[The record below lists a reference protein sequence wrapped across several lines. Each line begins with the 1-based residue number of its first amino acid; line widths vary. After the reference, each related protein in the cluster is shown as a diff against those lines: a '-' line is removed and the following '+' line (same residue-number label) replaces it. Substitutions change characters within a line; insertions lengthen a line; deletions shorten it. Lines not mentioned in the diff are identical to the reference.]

1 MENCDPNG
9 PLCIYISKMIPIN
22 GERLAAYGRIF
33 SGTIKSGEKIRIM
46 GTNYKAGHKTELY
59 EKNVGQVGIFLLA
72 TNP

>member
-1 MENCDPNG
+1 MENCDTNG
-9 PLCIYISKMIPIN
+9 PLCIYISKIILIN
-22 GERLAAYGRIF
+22 DGRLAAYGRIF
-33 SGTIKSGEKIRIM
+33 PGTLKTGKKIRIM